1 MKKTIKLR
9 DLTEEQYKQWASD
22 HCVNFDEDCVDKVQC
37 GHCPFNWI
45 ACQILGEN
53 SHDLWTVH
61 KDLYSDK
68 FLDQTIEIEVPDL
81 LTEEEKELL
90 KDFDYFSLNSL
101 TAIKIRLIGDS
112 KLLTLYHGSDDFYVE
127 FYVKNY
133 LFKGLTEDNIYRVSD
148 LGLEVK

>member
-9 DLTEEQYKQWASD
+9 DLTKEQYKRWGYDNCYNQS
-22 HCVNFDEDCVDKVQC
+22 CEK
-37 GHCPFNWI
+37 CPFRFVACRSAI
-45 ACQILGEN
+45 APWYDN
-53 SHDLWTVH
+53 
-61 KDLYSDK
+61 KDK
-68 FLDQTIEIEVPDL
+68 FTANFLDQTIEIEVPDL
-81 LTEEEKELL
+81 LTEEEKKLL

>member
-9 DLTEEQYKQWASD
+9 DLTKEQFVAWRGEKCSCTNCD
-22 HCVNFDEDCVDKVQC
+22 NCPFRCVNCNSCDAILWVNNKDV
-37 GHCPFNWI
+37 FN
-45 ACQILGEN
+45 
-53 SHDLWTVH
+53 
-61 KDLYSDK
+61 DK

-148 LGLEVK
+148 LGLEDK

>member
-9 DLTEEQYKQWASD
+9 DLTEKQYKRWGYDNCYNQS
-22 HCVNFDEDCVDKVQC
+22 CEK
-37 GHCPFNWI
+37 CPFRFVACRSAI
-45 ACQILGEN
+45 APWYDN
-53 SHDLWTVH
+53 
-61 KDLYSDK
+61 KDK
-68 FLDQTIEIEVPDL
+68 FTANFLDQTVEIEVPDL
-81 LTEEEKELL
+81 LTEEEKALL

-148 LGLEVK
+148 LGLEDK

>member
-9 DLTEEQYKQWASD
+9 DLTKEQFGNYAQL
-22 HCVNFDEDCVDKVQC
+22 QC
-37 GHCPFNWI
+37 GQHCQNCPLNFVCS
-45 ACQILGEN
+45 AYH
-53 SHDLWTVH
+53 SWTEH
-61 KDLYSDK
+61 KKSFTNE
-68 FLDQTIEIEVPDL
+68 FLDQTVEVEIPDL
-81 LTEEEKELL
+81 LTEEEKALL

-148 LGLEVK
+148 LGLEDK

>member
-1 MKKTIKLR
+1 M
-9 DLTEEQYKQWASD
+9 
-22 HCVNFDEDCVDKVQC
+22 
-37 GHCPFNWI
+37 
-45 ACQILGEN
+45 
-53 SHDLWTVH
+53 
-61 KDLYSDK
+61 
-68 FLDQTIEIEVPDL
+68 
-81 LTEEEKELL
+81 LTEEEKALL

-148 LGLEVK
+148 LGLEDK

>member
-9 DLTEEQYKQWASD
+9 DLTKEQLSNLCGKGCEKCPLHIVTTNAQRYCAYVIKDMNRVLSD
-22 HCVNFDEDCVDKVQC
+22 E
-37 GHCPFNWI
+37 
-45 ACQILGEN
+45 
-53 SHDLWTVH
+53 
-61 KDLYSDK
+61 
-68 FLDQTIEIEVPDL
+68 FLDQPIKIEVPDL